1 MIAALEQAL
10 PTGTQMAPRLAHTT
24 PATRRQSLLTL
35 LFLGVVGLRR
45 TWDLRGYTGEALARL
60 SGRRRAYS
68 FWHTERF
75 LSQVARAGGDE
86 ALTNALARWTSRLWL
101 EEPQEPDQPPPAF
114 YLDGHKKPVYT
125 DHLIPRGLIGR
136 TGKILGCRA
145 LLLLHDAAGHPLF
158 VTTHR
163 GDLHLTKGT
172 STFLER
178 YEQATESSILTRL
191 IIDREGMAAEFL
203 AALVAQRRTVVTI
216 LHANQNQGLAS
227 FSEVGDFV
235 PLCRDRAGVVTR
247 EVASARFAL
256 PLPDHP
262 GQTLRLSVALIRD
275 WRSQVPLVPAPA
287 ESPDLGRWDAD
298 LTGERWLW
306 WKPGWVAPP
315 TPAAPTEPRLIP
327 IVTTAATVDPV
338 ELVQVYTR
346 SFPAQENSLRD
357 FLMSLGLDTN
367 HGYAKRPVENSEAA
381 RSRAVLERKLTK
393 VRRQAQAARE
403 RRERAEARSRSLE
416 KRLKA
421 QRTQTSQELA
431 EHLQEWEQQGVWPF
445 LLREKR
451 EAFQQEAAARLAP
464 LQQRKRQA
472 EDTIVVAFATCERA
486 CQRERDLLRQLED
499 LAASERTLYELDHAK
514 DQVMTV
520 LKLAL
525 ANLVMWTRD
534 RYFPAPYAQATWHR
548 LAPFFR
554 LPGRIVWGTDTVT
567 VELRPF
573 NDRRLTRDLVELC
586 QRVEAAQ
593 PRLPDGRKLVLWVA
607 SSCRP
612 ALAAQQGKVA

>member
-86 ALTNALARWTSRLWL
+86 ALTNAQARWTSRLWL

-216 LHANQNQGLAS
+216 LHANQYQGLAS

-275 WRSQVPLVPAPA
+275 WRTQVPLVPAPA
-287 ESPDLGRWDAD
+287 ESPDLGRWDTD
-298 LTGERWLW
+298 LAGERWLW
-306 WKPGWVAPP
+306 WKPGWVATP

-338 ELVQVYTR
+338 ELVQVYTHR
-346 SFPAQENSLRD
+346 WPAQENSLRD

-431 EHLQEWEQQGVWPF
+431 EHLQAWEQQGVWPF

-464 LQQRKRQA
+464 LQQRKRKA
-472 EDTIVVAFATCERA
+472 EDTIVAAFATCERA

-499 LAASERTLYELDHAK
+499 LAASERTMYELDHAK

-534 RYFPAPYAQATWHR
+534 TYFPATYAQATWHR
-548 LAPFFR
+548 LEPFFH
-554 LPGRIVWGTDTVT
+554 LPGRIVLGTDTVT

-607 SSCRP
+607 SSCCP